1 MRSSV
6 RLIFFDLDGTLYRST
21 VIREKFAEAAAC
33 TLKKF
38 KDVPLEDARHLIQTM
53 RQQLRLRYKD
63 NVPYTLALQA
73 FGIPID
79 LWHRENIAYF
89 DPRDHLQYDERL
101 RRCLCELKTKH
112 RLAVLT
118 NNNATQT
125 QRTLEALGV
134 GDVFDEV
141 FTYNTYKLLK
151 PDHLFFRRAIEHC
164 GVRPEE
170 CLFVGDRYGID
181 LEPAESLGMHIY
193 EVTGP
198 EDIYTMCNNKV
209 KEDDI

>member
-1 MRSSV
+1 VLPLV
-6 RLIFFDLDGTLYRST
+6 RVIFFDLDGTLYHSA

-38 KDVPLEDARHLIQTM
+38 TGVSLDDAHHLIQTM

-63 NVPYTLALQA
+63 SVPDTLVLQA
-73 FGIPID
+73 FGVSID
-79 LWHRENIAYF
+79 FWHKENIAYF
-89 DPRDHLQYDERL
+89 DPRDYLEKDDRL
-101 RRCLCELKTKH
+101 RQCLVEMKTRY
-112 RLAVLT
+112 RLAILT

-141 FTYNTYKLLK
+141 FTYNTYRLLK
-151 PDHLFFRRAIEHC
+151 PDSLFLHKALERC
-164 GVRPEE
+164 GVRPDE

-181 LEPAESLGMHIY
+181 LEPAQSIGMHIY
-193 EVTGP
+193 EVRGP
-198 EDIYTMCNNKV
+198 EEIYTMYRTMK
-209 KEDDI
+209 KEEGA

>member
-1 MRSSV
+1 MLPSV
-6 RLIFFDLDGTLYRST
+6 RIIFFDLDGTLYRST

-33 TLKKF
+33 ALMKF
-38 KDVPLEDARHLIQTM
+38 KNLPLDNARHLIQTM
-53 RQQLRLRYKD
+53 KQQLRLRYND
-63 NVPYTLALQA
+63 SVPYTLVLQA

-79 LWHRENIAYF
+79 SWHKENIAYF
-89 DPRDHLQYDERL
+89 DPRDHLAKDERL
-101 RRCLCELKTKH
+101 RWCLVALKEEH

-118 NNNATQT
+118 NNNDTQT

-134 GDVFDEV
+134 DDVFDEV

-151 PDHLFFRRAIEHC
+151 PDHLFFRKAIAHC

-181 LEPAESLGMHIY
+181 LEPAESLGMHIC

-198 EDIYTMCNNKV
+198 EDIYVMCTTKV
-209 KEDDI
+209 KEDGI